1 MNQITT
7 FNYSATS
14 LRVVTKDNEPWF
26 VASDVCT
33 LLAIGNTSLAV
44 NGRQDRID
52 DGLDPDEKG
61 VATVN
66 TPGGVQEMVVVNE
79 SGLYALIFKSRKP
92 EAKKFKKW
100 VTSEVLPAIR
110 KNGFYIDPTKQAD
123 LFEQATEAEPAMDMA
138 TELSLLRRL
147 DATQSLLIQT
157 QADLVSALRA
167 QLAPKPKR
175 RVPKRLT
182 PEDIMVMKALK
193 QQGMSGAEIARRLDV
208 STATVSYLTREVDS
222 KH

>member
-26 VASDVCT
+26 VAADVCALLT
-33 LLAIGNTSLAV
+33 LGNTHMAIERL
-44 NGRQDRID
+44 D
-52 DGLDPDEKG
+52 DDEKG
-61 VATVN
+61 VSSIDTL
-66 TPGGVQEMVVVNE
+66 GGSQEMTVVNE
-79 SGLYALIFKSRKP
+79 SGLYSLILGSRKP

-123 LFEQATEAEPAMDMA
+123 LFEQAGEAEPAMDMA

-193 QQGMSGAEIARRLDV
+193 GQGMSGAEIARRLDV
-208 STATVSYLTREVDS
+208 STATVSYLTREVES

>member
-14 LRVVTKDNEPWF
+14 LRVVTKDKEPWF
-26 VASDVCT
+26 VAADVCALLT
-33 LLAIGNTSLAV
+33 LGNTHMAIERL
-44 NGRQDRID
+44 D
-52 DGLDPDEKG
+52 DDEKG
-61 VATVN
+61 VSSIDTL
-66 TPGGVQEMVVVNE
+66 GGSQEMTVVNE
-79 SGLYALIFKSRKP
+79 SGLYSLILGSRKP

-123 LFEQATEAEPAMDMA
+123 LFEQAGEAEPAMDMA

-193 QQGMSGAEIARRLDV
+193 GQGMSGAEIARRLDV
-208 STATVSYLTREVDS
+208 STATVSYLTREVES